1 MAFIRRHRRAASLLE
16 VIGIYDQHA
25 RSMEAPGTYPH
36 AELIGHT
43 SAPDGVL
50 RYFIRE
56 TSNEFGDTE
65 RNFNT
70 QLGLFRFRNRRII
83 LREDFRLSE
92 TEREEQIA
100 NLYENLRQLT

>member
-1 MAFIRRHRRAASLLE
+1 
-16 VIGIYDQHA
+16 
-25 RSMEAPGTYPH
+25 MEAPGTYPH

>member
-1 MAFIRRHRRAASLLE
+1 
-16 VIGIYDQHA
+16 
-25 RSMEAPGTYPH
+25 MEAPGTYPH

-56 TSNEFGDTE
+56 TSDEFGDTE
-65 RNFNT
+65 MVFDT

-92 TEREEQIA
+92 TDREDQIE
-100 NLYENLRQLT
+100 NLYQHLRSLSQEQSS